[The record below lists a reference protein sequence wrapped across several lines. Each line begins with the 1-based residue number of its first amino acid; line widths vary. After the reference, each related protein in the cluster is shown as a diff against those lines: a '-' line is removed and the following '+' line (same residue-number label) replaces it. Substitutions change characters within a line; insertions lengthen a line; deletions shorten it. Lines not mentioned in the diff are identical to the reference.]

1 MRFSEGTTK
10 GRFAEINNPDI
21 FQDHEDVIV
30 FTREEFDWVYR
41 SMLNQ
46 VNYVNDIA
54 LKLDPN
60 DSWKL
65 MGYWPKIMERVHII
79 DKNMDMLLTE
89 KPQQAYLDAFIY
101 DITTPVKTKPV
112 PIKKKVPITEN
123 LPFKLIL

>member
-10 GRFAEINNPDI
+10 GRFAEMTNPDK
-21 FQDHEDVIV
+21 FEQNEEVIV
-30 FTREEFDWVYR
+30 FTREEFSWVYR

-46 VNYVNDIA
+46 INYVNDIS

-60 DSWKL
+60 DTWKL

-89 KPQQAYLDAFIY
+89 KPQQAYLDAFLY
-101 DITTPVKTKPV
+101 DAPTHVKSKPV
-112 PIKKKVPITEN
+112 TIKEKVPIQQT
-123 LPFKLIL
+123 FSF